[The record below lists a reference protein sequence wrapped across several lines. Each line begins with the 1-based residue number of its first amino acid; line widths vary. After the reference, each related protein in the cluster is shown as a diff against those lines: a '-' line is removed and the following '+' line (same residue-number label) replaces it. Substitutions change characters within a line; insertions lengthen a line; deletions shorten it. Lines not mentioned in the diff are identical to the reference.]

1 MKIGIIRS
9 GIFGSNAAR
18 LFVNASHQVAI
29 SNSRGLQSPPP
40 LVSSIGANV
49 TPMTVENAAKFG
61 EVLLLA
67 IPWRKR
73 QELPL
78 PELFAGKIVIEATN
92 PYSLYL
98 QSIESY
104 NA

>member
-1 MKIGIIRS
+1 
-9 GIFGSNAAR
+9 
-18 LFVNASHQVAI
+18 
-29 SNSRGLQSPPP
+29 
-40 LVSSIGANV
+40 
-49 TPMTVENAAKFG
+49 MTVENAAKFG

-78 PELFAGKIVIEATN
+78 PELFAGNIVIEATN